1 MYRYYSSHLRNT
13 RDTFWCTHIGNLH
26 PNLVKQ
32 SVRKAALTHEI
43 ETKDCSYC
51 PACQT
56 ASLWQMGSLAGQRVV
71 SISRVRAA
79 VLVQI

>member
-32 SVRKAALTHEI
+32 SMRKVALTHEI
-43 ETKDCSYC
+43 ETKDCSYYVHGLPNC
-51 PACQT
+51 PSAEN
-56 ASLWQMGSLAGQRVV
+56 WQSDRSGIRNNL
-71 SISRVRAA
+71 
-79 VLVQI
+79 